1 MMQKQNKYVTIL
13 ILALG
18 LVVLYFVFK
27 ALAFL
32 YIALSIILLSLTSAT
47 LAEKIART
55 WLKLG
60 HFLGAI
66 NSKILLSLV
75 FYCLL
80 VPIALISR
88 IFKKKDELQ
97 LKRKPRGSY
106 YKGRNHVYV
115 AEDLEN
121 VF

>member
-1 MMQKQNKYVTIL
+1 MEKQNKYSTIL
-13 ILALG
+13 ILCLG
-18 LVVLYFVFK
+18 FVAFYFVFK
-27 ALAFL
+27 IVALL
-32 YIALSIILLSLTSAT
+32 VLALGIILLSLASVT
-47 LAEKIART
+47 LAEKIARA
-55 WLKLG
+55 WFKLG
-60 HFLGAI
+60 HFMGAI

-97 LKRKPRGSY
+97 LKRKPKGSY
-106 YKGRNHVYV
+106 YKERNHIYV